1 MSNLARPAA
10 LAALVLVVVACGSAA
25 SSGSAAPSSAPPIGS
40 SNPPSPSTAGVGAI
54 EHATGATDVI
64 LRVEE
69 GGGFVAP
76 AFLATQAPIFTLYG
90 DGTIVFRNPMKEGPP
105 PVGDIYRFGPFRTAH
120 LSEDQIQATLLRAIG
135 EGGLGTARPN
145 YENNLVADA
154 STTTFTVNA
163 GGLKKT
169 VSVYAL
175 GIDDPTSADVLA
187 RAAFQKL
194 AATLGDFDQ
203 GGTIP
208 SQVFAPDR
216 YRGILLD
223 GGPGA
228 PNARKW
234 PWTDLKPSDFVAPA
248 DPNSFQLPVRVLT
261 VAEVAALRVDQV
273 EGGLQGATL
282 IGPDGKFYAFSL
294 RPLLPD
300 DAS

>member
-1 MSNLARPAA
+1 MSNLARVAA
-10 LAALVLVVVACGSAA
+10 LAALVLVVVGCGSAA
-25 SSGSAAPSSAPPIGS
+25 SSGSAGPSSPPSTGP
-40 SNPPSPSTAGVGAI
+40 SNPPSPSTGGVGAI

-76 AFLATQAPIFTLYG
+76 AFLASQAPYFTLYG
-90 DGTIVFRNPMKEGPP
+90 DGTIVFRNPLKEGPP
-105 PVGDIYRFGPFRTAH
+105 PVGDIFRFGPFRTAR
-120 LSEDQIQATLLRAIG
+120 LTEDQIQATLLRAIG

-145 YENNLVADA
+145 YENNMVADA

-175 GIDDPTSADVLA
+175 GMVDDKSTDALA
-187 RAAFQKL
+187 RAAFARL
-194 AATLGDFDQ
+194 AAALGDFDQ
-203 GGTIP
+203 GGSIP
-208 SQVFAPDR
+208 SQVYAPDR

-223 GGPGA
+223 GGLGA

-234 PWTDLKPSDFVAPA
+234 PWAGLKPTDFVAPA

-261 VAEVAALRVDQV
+261 PAEVAELGVDQA

-282 IGPDGKFYAFSL
+282 VGPDGKFYSFSL

-300 DAS
+300 ETS